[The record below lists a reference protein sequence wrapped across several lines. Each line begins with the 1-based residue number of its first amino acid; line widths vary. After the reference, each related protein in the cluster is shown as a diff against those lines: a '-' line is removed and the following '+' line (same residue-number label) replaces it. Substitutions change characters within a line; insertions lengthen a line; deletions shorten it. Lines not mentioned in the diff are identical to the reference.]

1 MAGLVR
7 QLKRDA
13 VRKPTKKNKDANI
26 GMQVGEVW
34 MGAQMWADD
43 LIVATSHADWETA
56 KEYMKVLMR
65 STKEWAD
72 SHGVRFCDD
81 KSKVLVIG
89 KQFSGACEQTERP
102 GVSKTKWPIGT
113 EEKSF
118 KSQAGSCG
126 YKWRKSNVKRIS
138 RCCCVGVKRPPA

>member
-1 MAGLVR
+1 
-7 QLKRDA
+7 
-13 VRKPTKKNKDANI
+13 
-26 GMQVGEVW
+26 MQVGEVW

-56 KEYMKVLMR
+56 KGYMKVLMR

-102 GVSKTKWPIGT
+102 GVSKTKWPIPST
-113 EEKSF
+113 LE
-118 KSQAGSCG
+118 
-126 YKWRKSNVKRIS
+126 S
-138 RCCCVGVKRPPA
+138 RSASVWSGRRMWQTLSP